1 MSKLL
6 INETP
11 LQFLPTLALALG
23 GERPAIAIQQ
33 LHYMLVTPRMSE
45 ERKGRRWVR
54 ASYAQWQEEFF
65 PCWSEQIIRRVF
77 TDLRNQGVVIY
88 AQHEIASGDATG
100 YMSIDYNALE
110 SLPHV
115 ALSATCP
122 VTDHVSKSNT
132 SHVSGSSID
141 HVSDSDTSS
150 ISKKRGKEKRERGA
164 SRPARPT
171 VEAPASLK
179 NQKSPNSKRPGW
191 MGPVEPDPR
200 ISAWRAFTTNAPLN
214 KVQEDAILTQVTDC
228 ALWESILKK
237 AMLYHSRANVAK
249 FLDYYAAGDVPVF
262 GEVKGAGGTKTTAA
276 QSWLNAA
283 KMAGWDVEGME
294 AHGN

>member
-23 GERPAIAIQQ
+23 GERPAIALQQ

-65 PCWSEQIIRRVF
+65 RCWSVWTIQRIF
-77 TDLRNQGVVIY
+77 ADLRGRGVVLY
-88 AQHEIASGDATG
+88 EQFEIASGDATG
-100 YMSIDYNALE
+100 YMSIDYEALE

-115 ALSATCP
+115 ALSATCH
-122 VTDHVSKSNT
+122 VADSLVDHVADSAT
-132 SHVSGSSID
+132 S
-141 HVSDSDTSS
+141 TL
-150 ISKKRGKEKRERGA
+150 SKKRGKEERERGA
-164 SRPARPT
+164 SRRRPQF
-171 VEAPASLK
+171 EAPPHLK
-179 NQKSPNSKRPGW
+179 NQKPPNSKRPAW
-191 MGPVEPDPR
+191 MGPEEPDPR

-214 KVQEDAILTQVTDC
+214 KVQEDAILSQVTDC
-228 ALWESILKK
+228 TLWEAILKK

-249 FLDYYAAGDVPVF
+249 FLDYYIAGDVPVF
-262 GEVKGAGGTKTTAA
+262 GEVKGAAGTKTTAA
-276 QSWLNAA
+276 ESWLNAA

-294 AHGN
+294 ATHGN